1 MLLRHVGDFATAAK
15 VENALTATLGDG
27 VDLTGD
33 IAAPGEGV
41 GTEKFVARVIAN
53 LGREGAGPAAREYR
67 ALEMKRWAPITW
79 FKSATTRE
87 LVGIDVFIESE
98 RDPYAIGITMAD
110 AAEGSA
116 FTLKMISSRGT
127 QVWPSVGGQTF
138 LVDHFRARFLFKEP
152 PKGDGVAEIS
162 DLLTRVGRQH
172 RWMHI
177 EKLQRFDGADAFTM
191 SGGEA

>member
-1 MLLRHVGDFATAAK
+1 MDAPTSQAASDAPTTS
-15 VENALTATLGDG
+15 VEVT
-27 VDLTGD
+27 
-33 IAAPGEGV
+33 
-41 GTEKFVARVIAN
+41 
-53 LGREGAGPAAREYR
+53 
-67 ALEMKRWAPITW
+67 
-79 FKSATTRE
+79 
-87 LVGIDVFIESE
+87 
-98 RDPYAIGITMAD
+98 AIGITMQD

-138 LVDHFRARFLFKEP
+138 LVDHFRARFMFKEP

-177 EKLQRFDGADAFTM
+177 EKLQRFDGADAFTK
-191 SGGEA
+191 SGGGRSRELRLPGFKLTRSPAVRYDSPGGWSRFLQPQWSFPSSGFVLFVACP